1 MIPQKK
7 ILEGYLLLPLNRD
20 IAYRGVDRQPFEPA
34 ILPDEMNIRDGF
46 SKNTSRIW
54 ELYPTGWRREAYRL
68 YEENSVSVD
77 DLYLLSEYEASR
89 KIQEIITPHL
99 GLYEIVKCRIGD
111 SYILQSEASSEEGFL
126 GYDAAYA
133 GGDYFSAVLNGLI
146 VNPHPLLTDE
156 FGHYLNNFG
165 LFTEIKIVSPYLQRF
180 KELVISES
188 KSKFSIFQLT
198 LTGI

>member
-7 ILEGYLLLPLNRD
+7 ILEGYLLLLINSN

-34 ILPDEMNIRDGF
+34 ILPDEMDITANF
-46 SKNTSRIW
+46 SKNTSAIW

-68 YEENSVSVD
+68 YEENSVRAG
-77 DLYLLSEYEASR
+77 DLYLLSKYETSR
-89 KIQEIITPHL
+89 KIQEIITPHI

-111 SYILQSEASSEEGFL
+111 SNMLQSEVSSEKGFL

-165 LFTEIKIVSPYLQRF
+165 LFTEIKIILLYLQRF

-188 KSKFSIFQLT
+188 KSKFSIFHLT
-198 LTGI
+198 LTET